1 MLQTAS
7 SPDARV
13 DSQDVSERPR
23 ILVVDDED
31 NIRRIIET
39 RLSLKGYT
47 VISACDGDQA
57 LQRFQEQAC
66 DLVLLD
72 VMLPRQDGFSVLESL
87 RQTSDVPVLML
98 TACGDLQDR
107 VLGLQLGADD
117 YLLKPFSLV
126 ELEARIRCLLRRAE
140 QGRQGGAAVTR
151 AAESAVLEVGG
162 LRIVLAK
169 RQVFRGEERVKLT
182 GMEFSMLELLIGR
195 AGEPIA
201 RMDILRRI
209 WGYSPDRHAD
219 TRVVDVHISRLRLK
233 LELDPTQPE
242 LILTARGTG
251 YMFRRLPQPGSQ
263 SVTMGA
269 TLRNSHG

>member
-1 MLQTAS
+1 MPQTICP
-7 SPDARV
+7 PDAVV
-13 DSQDVSERPR
+13 DSQAGTAPSR
-23 ILVVDDED
+23 ILVVDDEES
-31 NIRRIIET
+31 IRRIIAT

-47 VISACDGDQA
+47 VIGACDGDEA
-57 LQRFQEQAC
+57 LQRFQEQPC

-98 TACGDLQDR
+98 TACSELQDR

-117 YLLKPFSLV
+117 YLLKPFSLA

-140 QGRQGGAAVTR
+140 QGRQGGSAVSR
-151 AAESAVLEVGG
+151 AAETAAIEVGG
-162 LRIVLAK
+162 LRIILAK

-182 GMEFSMLELLIGR
+182 GMEFTMLELLISR

-201 RMDILRRI
+201 RMDILRKV

-251 YMFRRLPQPGSQ
+251 YMFRRLPQGLASGSPMN
-263 SVTMGA
+263 TP
-269 TLRNSHG
+269 

>member
-1 MLQTAS
+1 MPQTAC
-7 SPDARV
+7 PTDELLGA
-13 DSQDVSERPR
+13 QAGSERPR

-31 NIRRIIET
+31 SIRRIIAT

-47 VISACDGDQA
+47 VITAADGDEA
-57 LQRFQEQAC
+57 LKRFQEQSC

-87 RQTSDVPVLML
+87 RQSSDVPVLML
-98 TACGDLQDR
+98 TACGELQDR

-117 YLLKPFSLV
+117 YLLKPFSLA
-126 ELEARIRCLLRRAE
+126 ELEARIRSLLRRAD
-140 QGRQGGAAVTR
+140 QGRQGPAGVSR
-151 AAESAVLEVGG
+151 AAETAVLEVGG

-182 GMEFSMLELLIGR
+182 GMEFSMLELLISR

-251 YMFRRLPQPGSQ
+251 YMFRRLPQPASQ
-263 SVTMGA
+263 SVTMA
-269 TLRNSHG
+269 STLRNSHG

>member
-1 MLQTAS
+1 VPETVSPPDSVALAAS
-7 SPDARV
+7 A
-13 DSQDVSERPR
+13 SQAT
-23 ILVVDDED
+23 ILVVDDEES
-31 NIRRIIET
+31 IRRIIDT
-39 RLSLKGYT
+39 RLRLRGYT
-47 VISACDGDQA
+47 VLSASDGDAA
-57 LQRFQEQAC
+57 LKCFAHASV

-87 RQTSDVPVLML
+87 RQSSDVPVLML

-117 YLLKPFSLV
+117 YLLKPFSLA
-126 ELEARIRCLLRRAE
+126 ELEARIRSLLRRAD
-140 QGRQGGAAVTR
+140 QGRLCSNTGVRQPDG
-151 AAESAVLEVGG
+151 AVLEVGG
-162 LRIVLAK
+162 LRILWAK

-201 RMDILRRI
+201 RMDILRKI

-233 LELDPTQPE
+233 LERDPTQPE

-251 YMFRRLPQPGSQ
+251 YMFQRLPQGLAS
-263 SVTMGA
+263 GA
-269 TLRNSHG
+269 PMNTP

>member
-1 MLQTAS
+1 MPQTVCP
-7 SPDARV
+7 PDAQV
-13 DSQDVSERPR
+13 DVPASAGHAR
-23 ILVVDDED
+23 ILVVDDEAS
-31 NIRRIIET
+31 IRRIIET

-47 VISACDGDQA
+47 VICACDGDEA
-57 LQRFQEQAC
+57 LRRFQEQPC

-87 RQTSDVPVLML
+87 RQSSDVPVLML

-117 YLLKPFSLV
+117 YLLKPFSLA
-126 ELEARIRCLLRRAE
+126 ELEARIRSLLRRAE
-140 QGRQGGAAVTR
+140 QGRLGVASVSRTAA
-151 AAESAVLEVGG
+151 ASALEVGG
-162 LRIVLAK
+162 LRIILAK
-169 RQVFRGEERVKLT
+169 RQVFRGAERVKLT

-201 RMDILRRI
+201 RMEILRRV

-233 LELDPTQPE
+233 LESDPTQPE

-251 YMFRRLPQPGSQ
+251 YMFRRLPQGLASGSPMN
-263 SVTMGA
+263 TP
-269 TLRNSHG
+269 

>member
-1 MLQTAS
+1 MSDTAS
-7 SPDARV
+7 
-13 DSQDVSERPR
+13 QSEAC
-23 ILVVDDED
+23 ILVVDDEES
-31 NIRRIIET
+31 IRRIIQT

-47 VISACDGDQA
+47 VITASDGDEA
-57 LQRFQEQAC
+57 LQRFQDHRC

-87 RQTSDVPVLML
+87 RQSSDVPVLML

-117 YLLKPFSLV
+117 YLLKPFSLA

-140 QGRQGGAAVTR
+140 QGRQSATQGSR
-151 AAESAVLEVGG
+151 APESASLEVGG
-162 LRIVLAK
+162 LRIFLAK

-182 GMEFSMLELLIGR
+182 GMEFSMLELLISR

-201 RMDILRRI
+201 RMEILRRI

-251 YMFRRLPQPGSQ
+251 YMFQRLPTAAS
-263 SVTMGA
+263 M
-269 TLRNSHG
+269 R

>member
-1 MLQTAS
+1 MPDTAS
-7 SPDARV
+7 L
-13 DSQDVSERPR
+13 SESC
-23 ILVVDDED
+23 ILVVDDEES
-31 NIRRIIET
+31 IRRIIQT

-47 VISACDGDQA
+47 VITACDGDEA
-57 LQRFQEQAC
+57 LQRFQEHPC

-87 RQTSDVPVLML
+87 RQSSDVPVLML

-117 YLLKPFSLV
+117 YLLKPFSLA

-140 QGRQGGAAVTR
+140 QGRQSVGQGGSR
-151 AAESAVLEVGG
+151 APESSALEVGG
-162 LRIVLAK
+162 LRILLAK

-182 GMEFSMLELLIGR
+182 GMEFSMLELLISR

-201 RMDILRRI
+201 RMEILRRI

-233 LELDPTQPE
+233 LEFDPTQPE

-251 YMFRRLPQPGSQ
+251 YMFQRLPAAAS
-263 SVTMGA
+263 M
-269 TLRNSHG
+269 R